1 MLLHATGKK
10 EGMREERHI
19 DPDYVPLP
27 VSLFRHCAT
36 AAIER
41 DLGDEAGCGSACFL
55 IRGARLPDVT
65 LKAVDT
71 VLGIL
76 RSDTC
81 SPKYA

>member
-1 MLLHATGKK
+1 MTARLILGKARGHRPRLQIPILL
-10 EGMREERHI
+10 
-19 DPDYVPLP
+19 
-27 VSLFRHCAT
+27 SRHCAT

-41 DLGDEAGCGSACFL
+41 DLGGEAGCGSACLL
-55 IRGARLPDVT
+55 ICDERLPDVT
-65 LKAVDT
+65 LKTVVT